1 MCGIA
6 YVQLILVSRVQVHS
20 TSVPGRPTT
29 VRGGQAWSHK
39 VPSRV
44 DANEPVGHLIND
56 GASISMASFLDPA
69 TVTIPQM
76 IEAYYNQSFARSDP
90 THSLP

>member
-1 MCGIA
+1 
-6 YVQLILVSRVQVHS
+6 
-20 TSVPGRPTT
+20 
-29 VRGGQAWSHK
+29 